1 MPVVNPAPTILA
13 VTEPYDSSRIVVF
26 GAPYDGTTSY
36 RPGTRFG
43 PSAIRRES
51 YGLESYSPYQQ
62 ADLEGAPIHDLGDLD
77 LPFGGPEQPLTM
89 IRNAAKELI
98 ADGKI
103 PVMLGGEHLV
113 TLGAVEAMH
122 ERYPDLCLLHFD
134 AHTDLRE
141 DYVGQTLSH
150 ASVVR
155 RCHDF
160 LGDGR
165 IYQLGIR
172 SGLRG
177 EFDFAKEGH
186 VWQHLFDLTGLSE
199 ALSAIGDRPVYLT
212 IDLDVFDPSVFPGTG
227 TPEPGGV
234 SFIDMV
240 RAVTSLHEL
249 HIVGADLVEL
259 SPPYDP
265 SGISVMAA
273 GKLLREV
280 LLLLLSTLPT

>member
-103 PVMLGGEHLV
+103 PVMLD
-113 TLGAVEAMH
+113 
-122 ERYPDLCLLHFD
+122 RK
-134 AHTDLRE
+134 
-141 DYVGQTLSH
+141 
-150 ASVVR
+150 SVV
-155 RCHDF
+155 
-160 LGDGR
+160 
-165 IYQLGIR
+165 
-172 SGLRG
+172 
-177 EFDFAKEGH
+177 
-186 VWQHLFDLTGLSE
+186 
-199 ALSAIGDRPVYLT
+199 
-212 IDLDVFDPSVFPGTG
+212 
-227 TPEPGGV
+227 
-234 SFIDMV
+234 
-240 RAVTSLHEL
+240 
-249 HIVGADLVEL
+249 
-259 SPPYDP
+259 
-265 SGISVMAA
+265 
-273 GKLLREV
+273 
-280 LLLLLSTLPT
+280 